1 MLARLAATGLV
12 ACWLLSVAP
21 LACAAPQPAAGVGF
35 QPRTCPDG
43 VPANVRCHAT
53 QDALGSWVLAAL
65 PEPWNGELVVH
76 AHGGPSLDEP
86 TVKEIEEDLQRYAGV
101 VAAGYAWVGSTYRS
115 GGFAVRR
122 AATDVEASR
131 QLFLGA
137 WGAPRHTWLH
147 GQSWGAQV
155 AIKVHE
161 LHGRAD
167 DGQARY
173 AGVLL
178 TNGVVQGASRAYQ
191 FRADLRAVYQYYCR
205 NHPAADEPAYPL
217 WQGLPAGSRLTRKA
231 LDAKIDE
238 CTGADRPAGQRTA
251 EQSARLRN
259 IATAVGIRED
269 QLARHLGWATF
280 TFRSLVAGLD
290 GRNPFDNRTRR
301 YAGTTD
307 DEALNRDVQR
317 FDADPAAVAR
327 LAWDGDPTGQWLLPT
342 LSLHAVAD
350 PVATVSAER
359 VLADI
364 VGQAGNARLLVQL
377 GLDSDNHG
385 RQSAAVL
392 VAALQGLRHWVER
405 QQVPDLPT
413 LQHDCQANAANA
425 AECNL
430 RHLP

>member
-1 MLARLAATGLV
+1 MLARFAGRGLL
-12 ACWLLSVAP
+12 ACWLVSVGP
-21 LACAAPQPAAGVGF
+21 LVLAAPQPTASTDF
-35 QPRTCPDG
+35 QPRPCPTG
-43 VPANVRCHAT
+43 VPANVRCQAT
-53 QDALGSWVLAAL
+53 QDARGSWVLAAL

-76 AHGGPSLDEP
+76 AHGGPSLEAP
-86 TVKEIEEDLQRYAGV
+86 MVAESEEDLRRYAGV

-131 QLFLGA
+131 QLFLAA
-137 WGAPRHTWLH
+137 WGTPRRTWLH

-173 AGVLL
+173 DGVLL
-178 TNGVVQGASRAYQ
+178 TNGVVHGASRAYQ

-217 WQGLPAGSRLTRKA
+217 WQGLPAQSQLTRKA
-231 LDAKIDE
+231 LDARIDE
-238 CTGADRPAGQRTA
+238 CTGADRPAAKRTA
-251 EQSARLRN
+251 EQSTRLRN

-269 QLARHLGWATF
+269 QLGRHLGWATF
-280 TFRSLVAGLD
+280 TFRSLIEGLE
-290 GRNPFDNRTRR
+290 GGNPFDNRTRR
-301 YAGTTD
+301 YSGTTD
-307 DEALNRDVQR
+307 DESLNRDVQR

-327 LAWDGDPTGQWLLPT
+327 LAWDGDPTGQWVLPT
-342 LSLHAVAD
+342 LSLHAVGD
-350 PVATVSAER
+350 PVATVTAER

-364 VGQAGNARLLVQL
+364 VGRAGNAHLLVQL

-385 RQSAAVL
+385 RQSGAVL

-405 QQVPDLPT
+405 KQVPDLPT
-413 LQHDCQANAANA
+413 LQRACQTSAAA

-430 RHLP
+430 RLLP